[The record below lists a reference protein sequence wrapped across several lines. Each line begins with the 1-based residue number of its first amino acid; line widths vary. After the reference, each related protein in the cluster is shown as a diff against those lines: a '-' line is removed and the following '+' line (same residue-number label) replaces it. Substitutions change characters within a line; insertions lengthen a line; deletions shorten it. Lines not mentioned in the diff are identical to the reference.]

1 MLMPTLSILGLVA
14 AAAASCPNDLQT
26 PYPAPV
32 ADGNYTVRLVANA
45 GLSKPRSLLFDNGGA
60 LLVLDSNVGV
70 VRMTLED
77 HGGSCVTVAN
87 TTKVLEDKA
96 VSCSS
101 FSLDPLAVSVP
112 AEGRTRGQPEGKAE
126 EIGG

>member
-14 AAAASCPNDLQT
+14 ATALASCPDLRT
-26 PYPAPV
+26 PYSAPV
-32 ADGNYTVRLVANA
+32 ANGNYTVRLVANA

-60 LLVLDSNVGV
+60 LLVLDQNVGV

-77 HGGSCVTVAN
+77 HGGSCATVAN
-87 TTKVLEDKA
+87 STKVLEDKA

-101 FSLDPLAVSVP
+101 WSGSL
-112 AEGRTRGQPEGKAE
+112 GRLRR
-126 EIGG
+126 